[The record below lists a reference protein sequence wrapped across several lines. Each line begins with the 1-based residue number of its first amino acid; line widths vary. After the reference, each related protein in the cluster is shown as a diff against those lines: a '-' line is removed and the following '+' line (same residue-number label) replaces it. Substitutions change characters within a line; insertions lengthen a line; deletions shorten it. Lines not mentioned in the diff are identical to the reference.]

1 MAVQASHSS
10 PARAW
15 MLGSPRRR
23 RHRAIPGASRTVPW
37 HPREK
42 PASRRGRAK
51 SRETRTLRWREM
63 DSNHRYPEDKLPAS
77 RRTEP
82 GQQRLVNPSVA
93 QYSGDALAVQ
103 RAQPREN
110 IELGR
115 RSTGHHGR
123 RRGPQGARGGGDT
136 TERQKR
142 SASKSR
148 GGRARIQYRITPKDE
163 PRSTRS
169 SSGMTPWQPSLRSM
183 AAGLRA
189 AVWPGSGP
197 NSPGHA
203 FRGEL
208 SGGRIYAE
216 RTSVAQ
222 TCGGAISNTP

>member
-1 MAVQASHSS
+1 
-10 PARAW
+10 
-15 MLGSPRRR
+15 
-23 RHRAIPGASRTVPW
+23 
-37 HPREK
+37 
-42 PASRRGRAK
+42 
-51 SRETRTLRWREM
+51 M